1 MADAGAAVVVPD
13 AELDA
18 ERLRREV
25 ETLLGEP
32 GRLDQ
37 MGELAG
43 QLAKPDA
50 AERIADGVLGL
61 TRHK

>member
-13 AELDA
+13 AELNAD
-18 ERLRREV
+18 RLRREV
-25 ETLLGEP
+25 ESLLSES

-37 MGELAG
+37 MGLLAG

-50 AERIADGVLGL
+50 AERIAVGVLGL